1 MFTQEKSTIYTYTTG
16 DGYYFPIKVYDNG
29 LAECFIYHGNVM
41 LPMFMYC
48 YNLSKSRP
56 LNSIIKQVETDSSK
70 YKERYN
76 TFIKISRIHN
86 IKF

>member
-16 DGYYFPIKVYDNG
+16 DGYYFLIKVHDNG
-29 LAECFIYHGNVM
+29 IVECFIYHGNVM

-48 YNLSKSRP
+48 YILSKSRT
-56 LNSIIKQVETDSSK
+56 LNSVIKQVENDSGK
-70 YKERYN
+70 YKAEYK
-76 TFIKISRIHN
+76 TFVEISRINH